1 MAEIDL
7 ILNQLALIVNVPILI
22 HICIIFSSI
31 LDLAEAF
38 SVKKKK
44 KKNNKKRL
52 VEYTA
57 KCNMFTVYSISDQ
70 VDKVI

>member
-44 KKNNKKRL
+44 KNNKKRL

-57 KCNMFTVYSISDQ
+57 KCNMFTVYSISGQ

>member
-44 KKNNKKRL
+44 NNKKRL

-57 KCNMFTVYSISDQ
+57 KCNMFTVYSISGQ